1 MNQAATPLPPHV
13 LDAVRSGK
21 TIDAIRLLRETT
33 GMDLKSAKD
42 LIDAHARGAAAS
54 VSYTQSPGGAKT
66 VPASVVE
73 ALQQGRTVEA
83 IKLLREHGG
92 LGLKDAKAW
101 IDAHSVPG
109 GTGADRQGL
118 SPGEEP
124 RAGNAAGWVVLM
136 LVLAGVGWF
145 LLR

>member
-1 MNQAATPLPPHV
+1 MNQAVTPLPPPV
-13 LDAVRSGK
+13 LDAIRSGR
-21 TIDAIRLLRETT
+21 TIDAIRLLREAT

-73 ALQQGRTVEA
+73 ALKQGRTVDA
-83 IKLLREHGG
+83 IKLLREHDG
-92 LGLKDAKAW
+92 LGLKEAKAW
-101 IDAHSVPG
+101 IDAHRASG
-109 GTGADRQGL
+109 DLGADRQGL

-124 RAGNAAGWVVLM
+124 RAGNAGGWLM
-136 LVLAGVGWF
+136 LVVFAVVGWL

>member
-1 MNQAATPLPPHV
+1 MSQATTSLPPQV
-13 LDAVRSGK
+13 LDAIRSGK
-21 TIDAIRLLRETT
+21 TIDAIRLLREAT

-73 ALQQGRTVEA
+73 ALQQGRTVDA
-83 IKLLREHGG
+83 IKLLREHDG
-92 LGLKDAKAW
+92 LGLKEAKAW
-101 IDAHSVPG
+101 IDAHRASIG
-109 GTGADRQGL
+109 SGADWQGL

-124 RAGNAAGWVVLM
+124 RAGNATGWVVLM
-136 LVLAGVGWF
+136 LVLAGLGWF

>member
-1 MNQAATPLPPHV
+1 MNQPATPLPPQV

-21 TIDAIRLLRETT
+21 TIEAIRLLREAT

-66 VPASVVE
+66 VPASVAE

-92 LGLKDAKAW
+92 LGLKEAKAW
-101 IDAHSVPG
+101 IGAHSASS
-109 GTGADRQGL
+109 GTGTDGQEL

-124 RAGNAAGWVVLM
+124 RAGNATGWVVLILM
-136 LVLAGVGWF
+136 LAGVGWF